1 MIDSH
6 HTHSYTKT
14 NYIHTLGY
22 QLVNATGAGV
32 TGTHGKAGSVPV
44 TSSLLTEVV
53 PSSSRL
59 NTWEKLFVPFFSF
72 LIFISVVI
80 SHGYIKCCYL
90 QAH

>member
-32 TGTHGKAGSVPV
+32 TGTHGKAV
-44 TSSLLTEVV
+44 TSRVCTWNCLDTKAGLSPIPGSLEPKTISACKYLT
-53 PSSSRL
+53 
-59 NTWEKLFVPFFSF
+59 N
-72 LIFISVVI
+72 
-80 SHGYIKCCYL
+80 G
-90 QAH
+90 A